1 MVRYMWSMYSVR
13 VRCGHYITQTTKHR
27 DKTLTTYSTELLTNY
42 KTIKL
47 LTNYKTKNYNRIR
60 TIN

>member
-47 LTNYKTKNYNRIR
+47 
-60 TIN
+60 